1 MLSSISQA
9 LAEDVFNLQ
18 DGYVLNF
25 QSRKAFQ
32 SFIAGIVEID
42 VENQDGYCKQSSM
55 AKKLRYLMANEDDE
69 TISKVLLQLLEKR
82 AVLIADKEEFD
93 PNFRDVHSKSAERLR
108 REVDSMTA
116 QTSVYS
122 SNQER
127 LSADIKSAKSM
138 LEELISALKLMVCNH
153 SCSYNKNENEIN
165 DYLRDLLK
173 QRGAYSVID
182 QTRHGE
188 SESGKDAGEVDILLS
203 RQEREVALIEC
214 LKLESVNTNTLDT
227 HIQKAIK
234 NYNPLGTPTFIIMYV
249 GSKNFSEFWSRCYAH
264 LTTYEYGMD
273 VDESI
278 SEEVQDNASIKVAYL
293 TLKKNDF
300 VFPVH
305 FVAVDLYK

>member
-18 DGYVLNF
+18 NGYVLNF
-25 QSRKAFQ
+25 QSRRAFQ
-32 SFIAGIVEID
+32 SFVAGITGID
-42 VENQDGYCKQSSM
+42 VETQAGYCNQASM

-69 TISKVLLQLLEKR
+69 TVAKVLVQLLEKR
-82 AVLIADKEEFD
+82 TILIADKEEFD
-93 PNFRDVHSKSAERLR
+93 PDFRDLYSESAQRLR
-108 REVDSMTA
+108 REVDLMTG
-116 QTSVYS
+116 QISVYS

-127 LSADIKSAKSM
+127 LSADIKSAKSV
-138 LEELISALKLMVCNH
+138 LTELISALKLMVCNH
-153 SCSYNKNENEIN
+153 SCSHCKKENEIN

-173 QRGAYSVID
+173 QRGIYSVTD

-188 SESGKDAGEVDILLS
+188 SESGKDAGEVDILLL
-203 RQEREVALIEC
+203 RQEREAALIEC
-214 LKLESVNTNTLDT
+214 LKLKDVNTNSLDT

-249 GSKNFSEFWSRCYAH
+249 GSENFSGFWSRCYAY

-273 VDESI
+273 VEEAI
-278 SEEVQDNASIKVAYL
+278 SEDVQDNASIKVAYL